1 MYVVLALVGHEGLLT
16 LCGTRTPSRHGGRGW
31 NKRDRSSVLRSE
43 GPNDRDRADR
53 PARVAA
59 SVISRFDGGAGAGER
74 AEGGRRERWCCVN

>member
-1 MYVVLALVGHEGLLT
+1 MRASLPCVEPGPPPAMVDADGIR
-16 LCGTRTPSRHGGRGW
+16 GTAPQYCEV
-31 NKRDRSSVLRSE
+31 RDRTTV
-43 GPNDRDRADR
+43 PADR

>member
-1 MYVVLALVGHEGLLT
+1 MYVLALVGHEGLLT

-43 GPNDRDRADR
+43 GPNDR